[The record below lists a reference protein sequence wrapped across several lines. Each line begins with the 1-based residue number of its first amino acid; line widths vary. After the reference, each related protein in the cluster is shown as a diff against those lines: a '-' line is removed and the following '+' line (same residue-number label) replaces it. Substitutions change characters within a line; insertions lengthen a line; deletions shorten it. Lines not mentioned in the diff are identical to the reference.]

1 MSLLF
6 NINIISLTNMAWKY
20 NCNYYYYIKQRNY
33 VVYRINYSEILSRLT
48 DSSISDW
55 FVFILQPN
63 IVYINQ
69 CNINIVVLINLDHNS
84 VAERS

>member
-1 MSLLF
+1 MALLF

-20 NCNYYYYIKQRNY
+20 NCNYYYIKQRNY
-33 VVYRINYSEILSRLT
+33 VLYQINCSEILSPLT

-63 IVYINQ
+63 IMYINQ
-69 CNINIVVLINLDHNS
+69 CNINILVIINLDHNS